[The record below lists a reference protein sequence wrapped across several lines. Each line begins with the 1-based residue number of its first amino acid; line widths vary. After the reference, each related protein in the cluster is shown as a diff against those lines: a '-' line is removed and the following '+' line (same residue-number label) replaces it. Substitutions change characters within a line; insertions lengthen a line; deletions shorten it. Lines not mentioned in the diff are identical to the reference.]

1 MRSFRNAYGAGPL
14 HLLAVI
20 ASLAIAAYAF
30 LQIVDRPNALNT
42 LLWFGGAI
50 IAHDLLAFPIYSAFG
65 VLAGRATGASGAT
78 RSPSRIAALNHVRV
92 PLLLSALAFV
102 AWFPLILGLSGEK
115 YAEKTG
121 LTESVF
127 LGRWL
132 LLTAALM
139 IVSGM
144 IYAIRL
150 RRAIGH

>member
-1 MRSFRNAYGAGPL
+1 M
-14 HLLAVI
+14 I

-65 VLAGRATGASGAT
+65 VFAGRAAGASGPA
-78 RSPSRIAALNHVRV
+78 RSPSRTAALNHVRV
-92 PLLLSALAFV
+92 PVLLSAFAFV
-102 AWFPLILGLSGEK
+102 AWFPLILGLSDEK
-115 YAEKTG
+115 YVEKTG
-121 LTESVF
+121 LTEGVY

-132 LLTAALM
+132 LLTAVLM

-150 RRAIGH
+150 RRLSGR